1 MIRYHAAWVVPICRP
16 PVARGVVAVD
26 GDRIAY
32 VGHAHGAPAG
42 DDEQLG
48 DVILMPGL
56 VNAHCHLELTAM
68 RGFLEDVE
76 FRRWIL
82 RLTGARRAVLGRDA
96 LLDSARYGLEEGIL
110 AGITTYAD
118 TCESGV
124 VMQAMREARV
134 RGVMFQEVFGPDPA
148 QCDEA
153 IRSLR
158 ERVAGL
164 RYLETPLV
172 RMGVSPHAP
181 YTVSDD
187 LFRATANLA
196 RELHV
201 PMAIHIAESS
211 LEHDLIVSASG
222 GFADGLRRR
231 GIAVSPRGRSP
242 IALLASLGVLD
253 VRPLLIHCVRV
264 DGDDIAAIASARCG
278 VAHCPASNA
287 KLGHGIAPVGELL
300 AAGVPV
306 GLGSDSMAS
315 NNRMDLL
322 EEARLALFAQRA
334 RLGSHETPGAAEVLA
349 MATVG
354 GAAAIGLDDVIGTLE
369 PGKQADLAAF
379 AIDRTRPTFDPVT
392 AAVFSITGAA
402 ARFVTVAGH
411 VLLQNGALVA
421 PTSGLATRMEGMGG
435 ALADWLE
442 AGGELSGIL

>member
-1 MIRYHAAWVVPICRP
+1 MIRYQAAWVVPISSP
-16 PVARGVVAVD
+16 PIARGVVAVD
-26 GDRIAY
+26 ADRIAY
-32 VGHAHGAPAG
+32 VGPPEGAPEG
-42 DDEQLG
+42 DDEKLG

-82 RLTGARRAVLGRDA
+82 RLTAARRAVLGRDA

-124 VMQAMREARV
+124 AMQAMREAGV
-134 RGVMFQEVFGPDPA
+134 RGVMYQEVFGPDPA
-148 QCDEA
+148 QCDES
-153 IRSLR
+153 IRALR

-164 RYLETPLV
+164 RYLETSLV
-172 RMGVSPHAP
+172 HLGVSPHAP

-187 LFRATANLA
+187 LFRATAAFA
-196 RELHV
+196 RELHLPV
-201 PMAIHIAESS
+201 AIHIAESA
-211 LEHDLIVSASG
+211 LEQELIVSGSG

-231 GIAVSPRGRSP
+231 GIAVSPRGRSS
-242 IALLASLGVLD
+242 IDLLASLDVLD
-253 VRPLLIHCVRV
+253 TRPLLIHCVRV
-264 DGDDIAAIASARCG
+264 DAQDIAVIAAARCS

-287 KLGHGIAPVGELL
+287 KLGHGIAPVDELL
-300 AAGVPV
+300 ASGIPV
-306 GLGSDSMAS
+306 GLGSDSVAS

-322 EEARLALFAQRA
+322 DEARLALLAQRA
-334 RLGSHETPGAAEVLA
+334 RIGSHETPDAAEMLEL
-349 MATVG
+349 ATVG
-354 GAAAIGLDDVIGTLE
+354 GAAAIGLDDLIGTLD

-379 AIDRTRPTFDPVT
+379 AIDRNRPTFDPVT

-402 ARFVTVAGH
+402 ARFVTVGGR
-411 VLLQNGALVA
+411 VLLRDGLLVA
-421 PTSGLATRMEGMGG
+421 PKLGLAERMESLGE

-442 AGGELSGIL
+442 VGGELSGVL